1 VTINEQ
7 VYFVNVLYRASASAA
22 NAVYML
28 EKLGEGTA
36 AKAAVLLAE

>member
-1 VTINEQ
+1 MDGITIIVDCNYNAMTI
-7 VYFVNVLYRASASAA
+7 VK

-28 EKLGEGTA
+28 EKLGEGTV